1 MKRWLLILLSIFS
14 CKKIDDQGYKTYV
27 IRKGSHRST
36 FGYKRTWDDVVKFSC
51 IFDNSAK
58 YETEDPVNQADI
70 NKLYGLSD
78 CGDNHMNSSIR
89 LGWRWYNDSLEIHW
103 FRHVGG
109 QFSFGKICEVEIDVP
124 FESEIIFEQDDYII
138 SVDGTTVAVPR
149 GCGLAYNKYYLY
161 PYFGG
166 DEKAPH
172 DIKIKIKE

>member
-1 MKRWLLILLSIFS
+1 MKHWLLILLSIFS
-14 CKKIDDQGYKTYV
+14 CKKIDNRGYKTYI
-27 IRKGSHRST
+27 IREGSHRST
-36 FGYKRTWDDVVKFSC
+36 FGFKRTWSDVVKFSC
-51 IFDNSAK
+51 IFDNSAM
-58 YETEDPVNQADI
+58 YQTEDPVNQADI

-78 CGDNHMNSSIR
+78 CGGNHMDASIR
-89 LGWRWYNDSLEIHW
+89 LGWRWYDSELEIHW

-109 QFSFGKICEVEIDVP
+109 QFSFGKISNVELNVP
-124 FESEIIFEQDDYII
+124 FDCEIIFEEENYII
-138 SVDGTTVAVPR
+138 TVNGKTVEVSR